1 MGQQDRALVFSY
13 DYYPG
18 VSFDVVSQLETGT
31 TVRILQTVEGETVSE
46 ISQPD
51 EYTGH
56 VIRYDIGGSVGITS
70 FLFLRERSLSPGD
83 SGTLSDVSSMFSPQ
97 LNLLQTSLE

>member
-1 MGQQDRALVFSY
+1 MAQEDRVLVFSY

-18 VSFDVVSQLETGT
+18 VEFDVVSQLQTSS
-31 TVRILQTVEGETVSE
+31 TVRILQTIEGENVAE

-56 VIRYDIGGSVGITS
+56 VIRYNIGGSVGITS
-70 FLFLRERSLSPGD
+70 FLFARNQSFSAGD
-83 SGTLSDVSSMFSPQ
+83 SETLSETASMFSPQ
-97 LNLLQTSLE
+97 LNLMETSID

>member
-1 MGQQDRALVFSY
+1 MAQEDRALVFSY
-13 DYYPG
+13 DYYPD
-18 VSFDVVSQLETGT
+18 VDFDVVSQLQTST

-56 VIRYDIGGSVGITS
+56 VIRFDIGGSVGITS
-70 FLFLRERSLSPGD
+70 FLFLRGQSLSDGD
-83 SGTLSDVSSMFSPQ
+83 SGTLSGSASMFSPQ
-97 LNLLQTSLE
+97 LNLMQTSLE